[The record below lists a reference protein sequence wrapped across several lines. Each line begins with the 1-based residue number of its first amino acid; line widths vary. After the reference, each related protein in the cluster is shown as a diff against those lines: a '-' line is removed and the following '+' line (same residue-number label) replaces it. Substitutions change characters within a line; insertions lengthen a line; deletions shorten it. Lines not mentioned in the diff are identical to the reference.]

1 MPSAHLTPRA
11 DMANFKLFVAAE
23 IITFGFIAA
32 LQFIP
37 FPWFFIALLCMHGGV
52 FLFIFSKKRFTKAGQ
67 DVKKFYTLEYK
78 LLALYLPVLLAKV
91 LSSIGLFTFDA
102 TLKSVLII
110 AITVFCAIVST
121 INSIKLYTNIKRTGD

>member
-1 MPSAHLTPRA
+1 MG
-11 DMANFKLFVAAE
+11 NFKLFIAAQ

-52 FLFIFSKKRFTKAGQ
+52 FLFIFSKKRFAKLGY
-67 DVKKFYTLEYK
+67 DVKKFYSLEYK
-78 LLALYLPVLLAKV
+78 LLALYLPVLLAKL
-91 LSSIGLFTFDA
+91 LSSFGLFTFDP

-110 AITVFCAIVST
+110 AITAFSAVVSA
-121 INSIKLYTNIKRTGD
+121 INSTKLYKSIKRTGA